1 MEKPAQFQSA
11 AREIDGFT
19 ARMEKKALVWMAQ
32 RMPQWVNSDHLTLLG
47 LFAMLGAGLAYW
59 RSGEQ
64 PAWLWAVSLFIVLNW
79 LGDSMDGTLAR
90 VRNQQ
95 RPRYGFYV
103 DHIVD
108 ALSALFLFGGLGL
121 SGYMSP
127 AVAVGLLIVYLLLAI
142 ESYLATYTI
151 GKFSISH
158 FGFGPTELR
167 LLLIFGNCFLFD
179 RPRVSILGYSW
190 QLFDFGGTIGIACM
204 SAVFILAA
212 ARNTAK
218 LYREE
223 TR

>member
-1 MEKPAQFQSA
+1 MEKPAQFRSA

-19 ARMEKKALVWMAQ
+19 ARMEKKALVWMAE
-32 RMPQWVNSDHLTLLG
+32 RAPRWVNSDHLTLLG
-47 LFAMLGAGLAYW
+47 LFSMLAAGFAYW
-59 RSGEQ
+59 RSGDQ

-127 AVAVGLLIVYLLLAI
+127 SVAIGLLIVYLLLAI

-167 LLLIFGNCFLFD
+167 LLLIIGNCFLFN
-179 RPRVSILGYSW
+179 RPRVSLLGHSW
-190 QLFDFGGTIGIACM
+190 PLFDFGGAIGIAAM
-204 SAVFILAA
+204 GLTFLIAA
-212 ARNTAK
+212 ARNTAR